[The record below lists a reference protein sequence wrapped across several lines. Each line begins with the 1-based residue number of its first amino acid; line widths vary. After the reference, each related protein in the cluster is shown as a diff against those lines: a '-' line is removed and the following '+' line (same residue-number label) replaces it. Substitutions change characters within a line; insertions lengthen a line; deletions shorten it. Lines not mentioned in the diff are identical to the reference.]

1 MSKEQIGGVIRT
13 LLGVGA
19 GLLINRGLVDAAT
32 AEAVVGGLVAI
43 LVALWSMWTNRPAK
57 SASIK

>member
-32 AEAVVGGLVAI
+32 AEAIVGGLVAI

-57 SASIK
+57 IAAIK